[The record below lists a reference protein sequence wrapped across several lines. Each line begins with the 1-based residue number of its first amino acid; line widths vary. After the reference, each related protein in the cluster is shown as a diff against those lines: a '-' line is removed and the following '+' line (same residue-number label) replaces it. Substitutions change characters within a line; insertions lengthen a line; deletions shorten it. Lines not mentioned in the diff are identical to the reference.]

1 MARYTRQQ
9 PHLLKIIPPFEH
21 SIVVKGDNIPWNNP
35 WHFHPEI
42 ELIHCIKGK
51 GTTFIGNS
59 IRAIEE
65 GEVLLIG
72 RNVPHTRQRDRDYY
86 SAHPGEEPESIV
98 VQFREDFLGER
109 FFDVQ
114 EFLPVKEML
123 ARALRGVKFFGGTR
137 RIVAERLHG
146 MRDLEGATR
155 IVELL
160 SLLDM
165 MAHAREFSY
174 LNATNYMSDAHEKS
188 SQKINKVYHY
198 TIDHFREPISLST
211 VASLTGHSTVSFCRY
226 FKTRT
231 RKSYV
236 QYLTEVRIAF
246 ACQQLMDGSVDV
258 GQVCFSSGFN
268 NLSHFH
274 KQFRRLIGMTP
285 GEYMKRSTGK
295 VAVSIQD
302 VI

>member
-1 MARYTRQQ
+1 MARYGRQQ

-59 IRAIEE
+59 IRALEE

-72 RNVPHTRQRDRDYY
+72 RNVPHTRQRDPDYY
-86 SAHPGEEPESIV
+86 STHPDEEPESIV

-109 FFDVQ
+109 FFDVR
-114 EFLPVKEML
+114 EFLSVKDML
-123 ARALRGVKFFGGTR
+123 ARALRGVKFLGETR
-137 RIVAERLHG
+137 RHISDRLLLIRG
-146 MRDLEGATR
+146 LQGAAR
-155 IVELL
+155 IIELL
-160 SLLDM
+160 SLLDL
-165 MAHAREFSY
+165 MARSQEFNY
-174 LNATNYMSDAHEKS
+174 LNTINYISDAHEKS
-188 SQKINKVYHY
+188 SQKINEVYLY
-198 TIDHFREPISLST
+198 TIGHFREPIPLSA

-236 QYLTEVRIAF
+236 QYLTEMRVAF

-274 KQFRRLIGMTP
+274 KQFRRLVGMTP
-285 GEYMKRSTGK
+285 GEYMKRSTKK
-295 VAVSIQD
+295 VALSS
-302 VI
+302 

>member
-1 MARYTRQQ
+1 MARYGRQQ

-21 SIVVKGDNIPWNNP
+21 SIVVKGDNIPGNNP

-59 IRAIEE
+59 IRALEE

-72 RNVPHTRQRDRDYY
+72 RNVPHTRQRDPDYY
-86 SAHPGEEPESIV
+86 STHPDEEPESIV

-109 FFDVQ
+109 FFDVR
-114 EFLPVKEML
+114 EFLSVKDML
-123 ARALRGVKFFGGTR
+123 ARALRGVKFLGETR
-137 RIVAERLHG
+137 RHISDRLLLIRG
-146 MRDLEGATR
+146 LQGAAR
-155 IVELL
+155 IIELL
-160 SLLDM
+160 SLLDL
-165 MAHAREFSY
+165 MARSQEFNY
-174 LNATNYMSDAHEKS
+174 LNTINYISDAHEKS
-188 SQKINKVYHY
+188 SQKINEVYLY
-198 TIDHFREPISLST
+198 TIGHFREPISLST

-236 QYLTEVRIAF
+236 QYLTEMRVAF

-274 KQFRRLIGMTP
+274 KQFRRLVGMTP
-285 GEYMKRSTGK
+285 GEYMKRSTKK
-295 VAVSIQD
+295 VALSS
-302 VI
+302 

>member
-1 MARYTRQQ
+1 MAKYTRQQ

-21 SIVVKGDNIPWNNP
+21 SIVVKGDNISWNNP

-59 IRAIEE
+59 IRAVEE

-72 RNVPHTRQRDRDYY
+72 CNVPHTRQRDRDYY
-86 SAHPGEEPESIV
+86 LSHPDEEPESII
-98 VQFREDFLGER
+98 VQFREDFLGDR
-109 FFDVQ
+109 FFDVR
-114 EFLPVKEML
+114 EFIPIKDML
-123 ARALRGVKFFGGTR
+123 ARALRGVKFLGETR
-137 RIVAERLHG
+137 RLVAACLQR
-146 MRDLEGATR
+146 MRVLEGAPR

-160 SLLDM
+160 LLLDL
-165 MAHAREFSY
+165 MAHSQEFNY
-174 LNATNYMSDAHEKS
+174 LNTTNYISDAHEKS

-198 TIDHFREPISLST
+198 TIDHFRDPIALST
-211 VASLTGHSTVSFCRY
+211 VASLTGHSTASFCRY

-231 RKSYV
+231 RTSYI
-236 QYLTEVRIAF
+236 QYLTEMRIAF

-274 KQFRRLIGMTP
+274 KQFRRLMGMTP
-285 GEYMKRSTGK
+285 GEYMKRSTKK
-295 VAVSIQD
+295 VVGE
-302 VI
+302 